1 MIKIVNVYKKF
12 GKVVALDNVSL
23 DINDNEC
30 FTLLGFNGAGKTT
43 LINIL
48 STIIKKDS
56 GTVLINNLDIDKDA
70 SKIKEII
77 NISPQEIAVAKNLTV
92 YENLNLIADLYSID
106 AKEEKINKIIED
118 FELEEKR
125 NELAKKL
132 SGGQLKRLSIA
143 LAVLTNPKY
152 LFLDEPT
159 LGLDIKARKI
169 LWNMIKSLKNKMTIF
184 LTTHYLDEVEN
195 LTDRVGIMSKGKI
208 KNVGTIDEI
217 LKFSNTA
224 TLEDAFLQL
233 SEE

>member
-1 MIKIVNVYKKF
+1 MIKIVNVSKKF

-48 STIIKKDS
+48 TTIIKKDS

-208 KNVGTIDEI
+208 KTVGTIDEI

-224 TLEDAFLQL
+224 TLEDAFLQV